1 MNDPE
6 TNRLLGQMQATL
18 AQIQRQQGDSESRA
32 AESREKVY
40 SALREI
46 REEAQDARSRI
57 EQIERVVQDEVQPVV
72 RSVLDWRSRWLGALA
87 VLGVIGTLLAFM
99 FTAAKE
105 LVLDIWR
112 LLVSR

>member
-1 MNDPE
+1 MTDPE
-6 TNRLLGQMQATL
+6 TNRQLGQMQATL
-18 AQIQRQQGDSESRA
+18 AQIQRQQADSESRA

-40 SALREI
+40 TALREI
-46 REEAQDARSRI
+46 REQAQETRGRI
-57 EQIERVVQDEVQPVV
+57 VQIERVVQDEVQPVV

-87 VLGVIGTLLAFM
+87 VLGVIGALVAFM

-112 LLVSR
+112 LLVNR